1 MAKPE
6 WGNRYVC
13 FSCGCKYYDL
23 NRPEPLCPR
32 CESDPR
38 EAVLA
43 SRTSPRR
50 TREPSSPEEEEVGQE
65 IIDETLD
72 LGLGS
77 AVVIEEGEDSEE
89 EETEE
94 EEEEF

>member
-1 MAKPE
+1 VAKPE

-23 NRPEPLCPR
+23 NRPESLCPR
-32 CESDPR
+32 CGSDPR

-43 SRTSPRR
+43 SRTPPRQ
-50 TREPSSPEEEEVGQE
+50 TREPSSPEEEEVDQE
-65 IIDETLD
+65 IVDETLD
-72 LGLGS
+72 VGLES
-77 AVVIEEGEDSEE
+77 AAVLDEGENSEE

-94 EEEEF
+94 EEDEF

>member
-32 CESDPR
+32 CEADPR

-43 SRTSPRR
+43 ARTPSRQ
-50 TREPSSPEEEEVGQE
+50 TREASSPEEEGEDLDSFDEVLDVRYE
-65 IIDETLD
+65 ASDILDDDVSEDDEE
-72 LGLGS
+72 
-77 AVVIEEGEDSEE
+77 EEGEEE
-89 EETEE
+89 DY
-94 EEEEF
+94 